1 MKKILAGL
9 MLSALAACAAPS
21 SRPVAP
27 PVQASVEPTVPLPP
41 PPLKGEPQRFAG
53 LDAAR
58 LTALAGT
65 PAFTR
70 KDGATEMWRYDAGSC
85 RVFFFFTGTPARV
98 QHIETMPRGQSAA
111 ADPEC
116 LSALSM
122 VARPNEKPLAR

>member
-1 MKKILAGL
+1 MKKLLAGA

-21 SRPVAP
+21 SRTPAP
-27 PVQASVEPTVPLPP
+27 PPPTAALEPTVPIPP
-41 PPLKGEPQRFAG
+41 PPPKGEPQRFAG

-85 RVFFFFTGTPARV
+85 RVFFFFTGAPAKV
-98 QHIETMPRGQSAA
+98 QHIETMPRGQNAA
-111 ADPEC
+111 ADPQC
-116 LSALSM
+116 LSALEASK
-122 VARPNEKPLAR
+122 RS

>member
-9 MLSALAACAAPS
+9 MLLALAACAAPS
-21 SRPVAP
+21 SRPVVTP
-27 PVQASVEPTVPLPP
+27 TQASVEPTVPLPP
-41 PPLKGEPQRFAG
+41 PPPKGEPQRFAG

-58 LTALAGT
+58 LTALAGA

-70 KDGATEMWRYDAGSC
+70 KDGETEMWRYDAGSC
-85 RVFFFFTGTPARV
+85 RVFFFFTGVPARV

-116 LSALSM
+116 LSALEASK
-122 VARPNEKPLAR
+122 RS